1 MAQLMLSNQQK
12 YVPTLKTIE
21 ETIILKPIPL
31 HGFNFLKKEPGTSSG
46 FTRMETVNLTGLKV
60 STQNFT
66 DWQAKLNLYMV
77 CILTLFDQGL
87 VVIK

>member
-1 MAQLMLSNQQK
+1 MGL
-12 YVPTLKTIE
+12 
-21 ETIILKPIPL
+21 
-31 HGFNFLKKEPGTSSG
+31 PGL
-46 FTRMETVNLTGLKV
+46 ETVNLTGLKV

-77 CILTLFDQGL
+77 CILTLFDRGL